1 MVYSKSS
8 IELEYVFLGMK
19 FNVEFLEGS
28 FTDDEKKDLSSFIE
42 DMSKTICIDK
52 SYVDCKENKRKS
64 TFMIESGWNSL
75 KDVILDSKFCKYT
88 FNATD
93 EVLIDA
99 FATMGRCY
107 IYECLA
113 LKTDK
118 FTHINVTV
126 KEDCEFEVIV
136 CKDSSEDYKK
146 YLGRWQD
153 WEFDD
158 EGNFLSSHIND
169 EGYGEDVKPED
180 EVNNDDE

>member
-1 MVYSKSS
+1 
-8 IELEYVFLGMK
+8 
-19 FNVEFLEGS
+19 
-28 FTDDEKKDLSSFIE
+28 
-42 DMSKTICIDK
+42 
-52 SYVDCKENKRKS
+52 
-64 TFMIESGWNSL
+64 MIESGWNSL

-158 EGNFLSSHIND
+158 EGNFLSSHVND
-169 EGYGEDVKPED
+169 EGYDDDAKQDD
-180 EVNNDDE
+180 EVNSDDE